1 MRRAALLC
9 LSLTAGA
16 ALAEIPGAQLVL
28 EVVPPG
34 APGRYPEAA
43 PPRFVLLEKGQ
54 FFVGSSTSLAAGRLE
69 SSEVKAIDSQVARIR
84 KLPGLG
90 SRVVLGN
97 GQTRYRLQLLGKRPL
112 EIVATGEPR
121 EAPQALRPLASL
133 VEALA
138 DYEHPSL
145 RFVRSESF
153 LLVAREGALAGGCRR
168 WGFGFAPAEASNGRV
183 VAATLA
189 ADWPQGIHAAS
200 ACAGNQRFVVTL
212 RPLLPGERP

>member
-1 MRRAALLC
+1 MRRAALLS
-9 LSLTAGA
+9 LSLTAGIA
-16 ALAEIPGAQLVL
+16 SAEIPGAQLVL

-34 APGRYPEAA
+34 SPGRYPEAA

-54 FFVGSSTSLAAGRLE
+54 FFVGGSTSVAAGKLE
-69 SSEVKAIDSQVARIR
+69 SSEIKAIESRVAQIR

-90 SRVVLGN
+90 SRVTLGTAA
-97 GQTRYRLQLLGKRPL
+97 TRYRLQLLGKRPL

-133 VEALA
+133 LEQLE
-138 DYEHPSL
+138 DFEHPSL

-168 WGFGFAPAEASNGRV
+168 GGFGFPAADAANGRV
-183 VAATLA
+183 VAAAMA
-189 ADWPQGIHAAS
+189 ADWPQGVHAAS
-200 ACAGNQRFVVTL
+200 ACAGSQRYVVTL